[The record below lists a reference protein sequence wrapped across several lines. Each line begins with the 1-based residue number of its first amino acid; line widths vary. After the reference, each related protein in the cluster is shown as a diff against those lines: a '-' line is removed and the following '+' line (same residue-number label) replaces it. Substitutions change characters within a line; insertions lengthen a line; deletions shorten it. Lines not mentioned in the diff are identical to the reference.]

1 MQVHKVKVR
10 KVKVQQVQLHKVQ
23 MYQVQVHQVQVYQVQ
38 VYQEHHMHQVQ
49 VQQEHHPDN
58 GSNNSEEV
66 EHIEYDSD
74 FKILD
79 WHARDAYQ
87 GLRWTWRGGICP
99 YVTTLLQS
107 ELLDTH
113 SDKQRRETLSFFSP
127 SFLQF
132 HILKLRVLY
141 E

>member
-1 MQVHKVKVR
+1 
-10 KVKVQQVQLHKVQ
+10 
-23 MYQVQVHQVQVYQVQ
+23 MYQVQVQ
-38 VYQEHHMHQVQ
+38 QEHQMHQVQ

-79 WHARDAYQ
+79 CMRVTPTKASAEPDEGGSVPMRLPFSSRSYFDAY
-87 GLRWTWRGGICP
+87 
-99 YVTTLLQS
+99 
-107 ELLDTH
+107 
-113 SDKQRRETLSFFSP
+113 SDKQRRETLSFFSL

-132 HILKLRVLY
+132 HILKLLVLY
-141 E
+141 